1 MNTIK
6 QNEFSVLTYF
16 ISRCFFAGVAIHN
29 ITYIAKQDSW
39 ISVILAFLIGIIPY
53 ALFYALL
60 NFEPSLNIVQLI
72 KKYCGKFW
80 GTIVNLILI
89 CSLTLHASI
98 VLWNLSN
105 FINSQF
111 LFKTPVLI
119 ISIFFMIPVIYTVSK
134 GLKVIGRTSMILF
147 LMTVVIFVITAL
159 SLFSKIDLSNLFP
172 MFENGIVPILDGALI
187 ELSYSVLAV
196 YPLLV
201 VPKND
206 ISGNNKLGKSLL
218 KFYLINFI
226 SMFIVVFFI
235 ITIFGSPLT
244 NLYQYPEF
252 HILKTVNIANF
263 FQRVESLLSFQW
275 LFDFAVGLMIF
286 IYYIKTALQQ
296 TFNFENKFNKI
307 LIIGSSIIVI
317 FLSNIIFKNNTI
329 AYDFLG
335 KFYKYVRVVILFFI
349 PLIIYIIARIRKNKV

>member
-206 ISGNNKLGKSLL
+206 IS
-218 KFYLINFI
+218 
-226 SMFIVVFFI
+226 
-235 ITIFGSPLT
+235 
-244 NLYQYPEF
+244 
-252 HILKTVNIANF
+252 
-263 FQRVESLLSFQW
+263 
-275 LFDFAVGLMIF
+275 
-286 IYYIKTALQQ
+286 
-296 TFNFENKFNKI
+296 
-307 LIIGSSIIVI
+307 
-317 FLSNIIFKNNTI
+317 
-329 AYDFLG
+329 
-335 KFYKYVRVVILFFI
+335 
-349 PLIIYIIARIRKNKV
+349 